1 MSAVTANIWRMERQK
16 QQPKQLSYAAA
27 AEADAVRMARLR
39 RDRALTPVERLD
51 KLAALCRQADLL
63 RGARRLP

>member
-1 MSAVTANIWRMERQK
+1 MHRPKRQ
-16 QQPKQLSYAAA
+16 PSTDTVDDRPVDTSHAAD
-27 AEADAVRMARLR
+27 EADAARIARLR
-39 RDRALTPVERLD
+39 RDRALTPSQRLD